1 MSRIGNKPVNLPAGV
16 TVNVTKDNVVSVKGP
31 LGELVQRVDP
41 DITVS
46 VEGSVLTLSRPSEQ

>member
-31 LGELVQRVDP
+31 LGELVQRGTYFIP
-41 DITVS
+41 PFRTKAS
-46 VEGSVLTLSRPSEQ
+46 